1 MRAMNRREALAA
13 LTGSCSA
20 LLLGGGCAATG
31 ARNAHTQP
39 PFERRSLGLVV
50 YTLQVSQRNGWG
62 GRYQELSPAL
72 AFLEES
78 HLLGAGGIQ
87 CPLGPQD
94 SSRAA
99 ELRRQAEK
107 YGMFV
112 EAILNF
118 PSRPEEV
125 DRFEEQVKIAR
136 AAGASLARTAIL
148 PGRRY
153 EQFKSFAEF
162 RQAEQR
168 AVQVL
173 QTIEPVLA
181 RHQLRLAVENH
192 KDQRVPEKLA
202 MLKHLSSQWVGVCAD
217 FINNLALLED
227 PLETLRALAPWAIT
241 AHLKD
246 ATVREYQDGFLLAD
260 AALGEGFLDLPAMV
274 RLLRQAN
281 PSIRFGLEIITRDAL
296 KVPVKTEAY
305 WSTFEGVPRSA
316 LAPVLQLV
324 RARSS
329 PAPLAEISKLPVAEQ
344 MALEHQRVERSLRYA
359 REKLSL

>member
-13 LTGSCSA
+13 LAGSCSA
-20 LLLGGGCAATG
+20 LLLGGGCSATG
-31 ARNAHTQP
+31 AKSAQTRP
-39 PFERRSLGLVV
+39 PSGHSSLGIVI
-50 YTLQVSQRNGWG
+50 YTLQVSQKNGWG
-62 GRYQELSPAL
+62 GRHKELSPAL

-78 HLLGAGGIQ
+78 HVLGAGGIQ

-99 ELRRQAEK
+99 EVRRQAEK

-112 EAILNF
+112 EGILNF
-118 PSRPEEV
+118 PSEPEEV
-125 DRFEEQVKIAR
+125 DRFEQQVKIAK
-136 AAGASLARTAIL
+136 AAGASLARTAVL

-162 RQAEQR
+162 RQAEKR

-173 QTIEPVLA
+173 QAIEPVLA
-181 RHQLRLAVENH
+181 RHQVRLAVENH

-202 MLKHLSSQWVGVCAD
+202 LLKSLSSEWVGLCAD

-227 PLETLRALAPWAIT
+227 PVETLRALAPWAIT
-241 AHLKD
+241 AHIKD
-246 ATVREYQDGFLLAD
+246 AAVREYEDGFLLAD
-260 AALGEGFLDLPAMV
+260 VALGEGFLDLPAMV

-316 LAPVLQLV
+316 VNPILQLV
-324 RARSS
+324 RAKSS
-329 PAPLAEISKLPVAEQ
+329 PAPWAEISKLPVAEQ
-344 MALEHQRVERSLRYA
+344 MALEHRTVERSLSYA

>member
-1 MRAMNRREALAA
+1 MKALNRREALAA
-13 LTGSCSA
+13 LAGSCSA
-20 LLLGGGCAATG
+20 LLLGGGCSATG
-31 ARNAHTQP
+31 AKSGQTRP
-39 PFERRSLGLVV
+39 PSGHGSLGIVI
-50 YTLQVSQRNGWG
+50 YTLQVSQKNGWG
-62 GRYQELSPAL
+62 GRHRGLSPAL

-78 HLLGAGGIQ
+78 HVLGAGGIQ

-99 ELRRQAEK
+99 EVRRQAEK

-112 EAILNF
+112 EGILNF
-118 PSRPEEV
+118 PSRPEEA

-162 RQAEQR
+162 RQAEKR

-173 QTIEPVLA
+173 QAIEPVLA

-192 KDQRVPEKLA
+192 KDQRVSEKVA
-202 MLKHLSSQWVGVCAD
+202 MLKGLSSEWVGLCAD

-227 PLETLRALAPWAIT
+227 PVETLRALAPWAIT
-241 AHLKD
+241 AHIKD
-246 ATVREYQDGFLLAD
+246 AVVREYEDGFLLAD
-260 AALGEGFLDLPAMV
+260 VALGEGFLDLPAMV
-274 RLLRQAN
+274 RLLREAN
-281 PSIRFGLEIITRDAL
+281 PSIHFGLEIITRDAL

-316 LAPVLQLV
+316 VNPILRLV
-324 RARSS
+324 RAKSS
-329 PAPLAEISKLPVAEQ
+329 PAPLAEISKLPAAEQ
-344 MALEHQRVERSLRYA
+344 MALEHRAVERSLRYA